1 MIIEEI
7 VKIRKKLFNVLVS
20 YEVGDYKDNIDKFY
34 KDLCDVYKELAEKT
48 MTRNVEQKESIEQ
61 VNN

>member
-1 MIIEEI
+1 MMIEEI

-34 KDLCDVYKELAEKT
+34 KDLCDVYKEMYELT
-48 MTRNVEQKESIEQ
+48 MMKPDRCVKM
-61 VNN
+61 

>member
-1 MIIEEI
+1 MIEEI

-34 KDLCDVYKELAEKT
+34 KDLCDVYKEMYELT
-48 MTRNVEQKESIEQ
+48 MMKPDRCVKM
-61 VNN
+61 